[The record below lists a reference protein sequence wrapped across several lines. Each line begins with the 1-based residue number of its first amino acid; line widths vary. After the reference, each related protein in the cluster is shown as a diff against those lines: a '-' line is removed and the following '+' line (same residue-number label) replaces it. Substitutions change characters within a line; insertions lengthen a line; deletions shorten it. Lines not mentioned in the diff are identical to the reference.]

1 MLKECAAC
9 GVNFEARNSRQKTCS
24 ITCGRHMMHAR
35 LRKERGTPR
44 TCAHCGTEWIAM
56 PKDKSKF
63 CSWECHAADKN
74 HGPTHVVECEEC
86 GASFKAWHSRVM
98 DGRGRFCSKECHY
111 LAHQKRVSKY
121 CECCGQVFDV
131 QESYSD
137 ARFCGRECYK
147 IFTNDSR
154 SPHWKGG
161 SWVSSK
167 GFRMIY
173 SRRPGYSTK
182 YDTEHRIV
190 AARAIGRPVET
201 HEIVIHL
208 DRDKLNNAPENL
220 YIFGSRSDWVRVQ
233 LGPASSWP
241 AKSNLDIWERSN
253 PPTRLE

>member
-86 GASFKAWHSRVM
+86 GAS
-98 DGRGRFCSKECHY
+98 
-111 LAHQKRVSKY
+111 
-121 CECCGQVFDV
+121 
-131 QESYSD
+131 
-137 ARFCGRECYK
+137 
-147 IFTNDSR
+147 
-154 SPHWKGG
+154 
-161 SWVSSK
+161 
-167 GFRMIY
+167 
-173 SRRPGYSTK
+173 K